1 VYQVTGSSVAEV
13 VFARDSRRLSGEE
26 EKDQRGCSSRAR
38 HRGWS
43 SSEACYPVPDVKTRA
58 AEDRSK
64 LAAVSPARGGGS
76 AMERGSRLGGD
87 CNKLQPRLSL
97 LSRKTVFRISEE
109 DGLPTLW
116 QGRSPGAGV

>member
-64 LAAVSPARGGGS
+64 LAAVSTARGGICDGARVTS
-76 AMERGSRLGGD
+76 WGD

-116 QGRSPGAGV
+116 QGRLPGAGV